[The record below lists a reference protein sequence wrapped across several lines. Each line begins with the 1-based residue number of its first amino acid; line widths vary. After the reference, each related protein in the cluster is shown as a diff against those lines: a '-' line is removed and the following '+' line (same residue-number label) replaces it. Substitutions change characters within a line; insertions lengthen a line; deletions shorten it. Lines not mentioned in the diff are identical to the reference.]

1 MFNKAK
7 PKPDLQRFSGK
18 TSVIAADAE
27 VTGDLRFQGAVQID
41 GRLCGNLITSG
52 GLVRVSHG
60 GQVEGEIRAQHVVV
74 DGHVTGDVH
83 AAEHLELGSQARVR
97 GNLFYG
103 LMEMAMGAEVEGKLC
118 HLREEARPLELPVSV
133 EAVE

>member
-41 GRLCGNLITSG
+41 GRLCGNLITTG

-74 DGHVTGDVH
+74 DGQVTGDVH

-118 HLREEARPLELPVSV
+118 HLREEARPLELPASV
-133 EAVE
+133 ESVE